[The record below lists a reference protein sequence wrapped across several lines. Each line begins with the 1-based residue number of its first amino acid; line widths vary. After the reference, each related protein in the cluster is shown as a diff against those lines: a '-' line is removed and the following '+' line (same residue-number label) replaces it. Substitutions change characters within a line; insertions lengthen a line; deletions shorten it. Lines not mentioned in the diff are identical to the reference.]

1 MVAAC
6 VSGLHGCTED
16 DLNKLRT
23 NSSSEPPFRS
33 QQEKTSLLEQG
44 ASAETPGKKK
54 RLPS

>member
-33 QQEKTSLLEQG
+33 QQEKTSLLERG